1 MDFGVALKILDKYGL
16 EGIALCIVGIL
27 VFYGGKW
34 LHTKI
39 SGSIT
44 ATIQRQN
51 DTLSNS
57 IKDLSVS
64 LATAMVDREQ
74 FLINAVAEQ
83 NKHMVEYLVK
93 RDNIKKDT
101 HDTLLEERLKNTENI
116 EHRLNDLLNYYHCDR
131 ILLYEFHNSLQN
143 LSGIPFARFSCN
155 YGRPAPGIVSVKHKL
170 QNIPFSTINTVVQDI
185 IESPD
190 STTSNV
196 WYNVSDLAAK
206 NPDLAQLLTSN
217 GVKSVLFKGLYGKNN
232 NMIGL
237 ISMEYIKHQQDTH
250 VSYTKLLIEASK
262 IESMLTA

>member
-1 MDFGVALKILDKYGL
+1 
-16 EGIALCIVGIL
+16 
-27 VFYGGKW
+27 
-34 LHTKI
+34 
-39 SGSIT
+39 
-44 ATIQRQN
+44 
-51 DTLSNS
+51 
-57 IKDLSVS
+57 
-64 LATAMVDREQ
+64 
-74 FLINAVAEQ
+74 
-83 NKHMVEYLVK
+83 MVEYLVK

-196 WYNVSDLAAK
+196 WYNVTDLAVK